1 MKLQLLCLLLLAAVC
16 GSAAADDEF
25 SGISCASDIAVALKG
40 RHLSSAPVEATQAA
54 HKDLDLKDI
63 GADELDWGS
72 AIWWRICGT
81 TYLAIADQK
90 PVIRD
95 VLKLPSQPGT
105 TLVFN
110 GVCKGGP
117 KDKEVIA
124 IVEDKAGAT
133 ELPAKAAWII
143 DDAKQR
149 FATVP
154 AEGLLC
160 PRGDGIVD
168 SWK

>member
-1 MKLQLLCLLLLAAVC
+1 MKFQRLSLLALAAVC
-16 GSAAADDEF
+16 GIASAADEF
-25 SGISCASDIAVALKG
+25 SGITCSSDIAVALKG
-40 RHLSSAPVEATQAA
+40 RHLSDSPVVAAQAA
-54 HKDLDLKDI
+54 HKDLAIKNL
-63 GADELDWGS
+63 GGDELDWGS
-72 AIWWRICGT
+72 AIWWKICGT

-124 IVEDKAGAT
+124 IVEDKLGASD
-133 ELPAKAAWII
+133 LPAKAAWII

-149 FATVP
+149 FAPVP

-160 PRGDGIVD
+160 PRGDGVVD